1 MRINQLANQLVPLT
15 DYCIGKMN
23 MSADFVVLFLHSYQ
37 KSIFQLYSLVQVRST
52 FNFDLIYSVD
62 GLGLVSDSRFFDDKL
77 LIGINGGRL
86 YK

>member
-1 MRINQLANQLVPLT
+1 
-15 DYCIGKMN
+15 MN